1 MRIYIS
7 GSLAYDRIMSF
18 PGKFSDH
25 ILADKVHMINV
36 SLVVDGISE
45 KFGGTAGNI
54 AFNLALLGEHP
65 QILATA
71 GKDFSS
77 YEKWLRKMEL
87 PLDGIRPIDNELTG
101 GAYIMTDKDN
111 NQITSFNPGAM
122 KYSCGKPIDRSNIGG
137 SYGIVSPGN
146 VDDMVGYPRTYKQLN
161 IPYIFDPGQQIPAL
175 SPEQM
180 QEAVTGAFL
189 LVTNDY
195 ELEMII
201 KKTGLT
207 KAQLI
212 ERTGGLITTLG
223 ENGSQICELGHTRSI
238 EAVPVADVNDPT
250 GAGDAF
256 RAGLLK
262 GLIEKRSVDDCCRI
276 GSTCA
281 SYCVEKHGT
290 QEHSFTLDGFWKRYR
305 DRYGEPPAV

>member
-25 ILADKVHMINV
+25 ILPDKVHMINI

-54 AFNLALLGEHP
+54 AYNLALLGEHP
-65 QILATA
+65 HILATA
-71 GKDFSS
+71 GKDFGN
-77 YEKWLRKMEL
+77 YEKWLRKFDL
-87 PLDGIRPIDNELTG
+87 PLDGIRPIDDEFTG

-111 NQITSFNPGAM
+111 NQITGFNPGAM
-122 KYSCGKPIDRSNIGG
+122 KYSCSASIDRSNIGG

-146 VDDMVGYPRTYKQLN
+146 VDDMVGYPKIYNQLN

-180 QEAVTGAFL
+180 LEALTGAEF

-195 ELEMII
+195 ELEMIMQ
-201 KKTGLT
+201 KTSMT
-207 KAQLI
+207 KAQLL
-212 ERTGGLITTLG
+212 ERAGGIITTLG
-223 ENGSQICELGHTRSI
+223 EKGSLICVGDKSVSVK
-238 EAVPVADVNDPT
+238 AVAVSQVSDPT

-256 RAGLLK
+256 RSGLLK
-262 GLIEKRSVDDCCRI
+262 GFVDKRSLEECCQM

-290 QEHSFTLDGFWKRYR
+290 QEHTFTLEEFWKRYS
-305 DRYGEPPAV
+305 DTYGA